1 MKIAVIGAGI
11 FGISAAIELAETH
24 DVEIFE
30 RNNEILQSTSGSNQ
44 YRVHRGYHYPRS
56 QDTVEGIIKSE
67 TSFKQIFSDAILT
80 HFQHYYCIAK
90 ENSLTSA
97 KQFVDFCNKF
107 GLEFINSEIPFVDKN
122 SIDLC
127 IAVKESVYDPEKL
140 KKICLQK
147 LEAKNVKLHL
157 NTEANE
163 KIFEKFDR
171 IIICTYANINNLL
184 RKFPH
189 KQQDYQFELC
199 EKPVVKLPDSF
210 ANKSVV
216 IMDGPFMC
224 IDPLGDTGLHLLCN
238 VVHEIHHTNIGK
250 YHSVDKK
257 YSPLIDNGI
266 IKNPQYTNFK
276 KFIESTIK
284 FIPEIKNAKHIG
296 SMFTIRAVPP
306 RVEDTDARPTIVD
319 NINEKITVIF
329 SGKIT
334 TCVEAAREVKRLINE
349 NSK

>member
-11 FGISAAIELAETH
+11 FGISSAIELAEIH
-24 DVEIFE
+24 QVEVFE
-30 RNNEILQSTSGSNQ
+30 RNNGILQSASGSNQ

-56 QDTVEGIIKSE
+56 QDTVEEIIKSE
-67 TSFKQIFSDAILT
+67 KSFKQVFSEAILT
-80 HFQHYYCIAK
+80 HFEHYYCIAK

-107 GLEFINSEIPFVDKN
+107 GLEFSYSEISLVNKN

-127 IAVKESVYDPEKL
+127 IVVKESVYDPEKL

-147 LEAKNVKLHL
+147 LREKNVKIHL

-171 IIICTYANINNLL
+171 VIICTYANINNLL

-189 KQQDYQFELC
+189 KQKDYQFELC

-210 ANKSVV
+210 ANKSIV

-238 VVHEIHHTNIGK
+238 VVHEVHHTNIGK
-250 YHSVDKK
+250 YHNVDKK
-257 YSPLIDNGI
+257 YASLIDNGI
-266 IKNPQYTNFK
+266 IDNPSYTNFA
-276 KFIESTIK
+276 KFIESAVK
-284 FIPEIKNAKHIG
+284 FIPEIKTAKHIG

-319 NINEKITVIF
+319 TINEKIIVIF

-334 TCVEAAREVKRLINE
+334 TCINAAQEVKQLIDKN
-349 NSK
+349 